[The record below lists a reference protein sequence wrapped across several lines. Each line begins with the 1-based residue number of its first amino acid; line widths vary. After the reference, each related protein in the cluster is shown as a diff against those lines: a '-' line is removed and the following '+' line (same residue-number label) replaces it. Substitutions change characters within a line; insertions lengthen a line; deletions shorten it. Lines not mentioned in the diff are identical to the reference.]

1 MTNILKK
8 ITNLSLALGATTM
21 LAACTNTCGGHHR
34 MEKTHHKQHG
44 APQTMM
50 VYEAEAVEVMEMQ
63 PMARPSG
70 MKAQMHTH
78 NGRGGTSPMGYI
90 KFKQGDDAVK
100 MTVDLSDL
108 RPGKDYTMKIYPCSG
123 NCTDHSCC
131 SDKCMNV
138 KLPTLSVDEP
148 MRLTKTYKIRNID
161 CSSLKNAKVVL
172 TRDGGYKASWGRIE
186 PNSQQ

>member
-1 MTNILKK
+1 MKNTIKK
-8 ITNLSLALGATTM
+8 VSTLTMAIGATAL
-21 LAACTNTCGGHHR
+21 LAACTNTCDAHR
-34 MEKTHHKQHG
+34 HMQKPQHRQHG
-44 APQTMM
+44 APQPMM

-63 PMARPSG
+63 PMARQAG
-70 MKAQMHTH
+70 MKAQMHTN

-90 KFKQGDDAVK
+90 KFKQGDDAVN

-172 TRDGGYKASWGRIE
+172 TRDGGYQASWGQVQ
-186 PNSQQ
+186 PMMK